1 MFAAQ
6 KPVFH
11 PDNDASRRMNAG
23 GNCAIEH
30 RRFWIKKPALL
41 VRVRRWKQNFQ
52 AIGCGQRPSRCW
64 RARSACTGNS
74 IQPSGSRSPVA
85 WEPPVDI
92 LETERAVLVLVALP
106 GVDFDEVKAVINQG
120 ELLISGSRTYPEEMR
135 TAIIHRLELP
145 QGRFER
151 RVRLPAGRYSA
162 IHRSHSNGHMLI
174 TLEKSEARKWL
185 TPRQAPKRR
194 SRRGAFAALAA

>member
-1 MFAAQ
+1 METKFPSYWMWSEAFEVLAR
-6 KPVFH
+6 
-11 PDNDASRRMNAG
+11 AERM
-23 GNCAIEH
+23 H
-30 RRFWIKKPALL
+30 RQF
-41 VRVRRWKQNFQ
+41 
-52 AIGCGQRPSRCW
+52 
-64 RARSACTGNS
+64 

-120 ELLISGSRTYPEEMR
+120 DLLISGSRTYPDEMR

-151 RVRLPAGRYSA
+151 RIRLPAGRYNA

-174 TLEKSEARKWL
+174 TLQKSEA
-185 TPRQAPKRR
+185 AN
-194 SRRGAFAALAA
+194 G